1 MTAMWGIHN
10 DKPDLDFVE
19 RGLIAIGWDKFGD
32 IRAVGSS
39 RPKIKNRLLELE
51 PDAKAGA
58 IPVWAGVL
66 FRFAFEMRPGDT
78 VVYPDPWARTIN
90 LGTITGDYTFEADA
104 PASRSRRTVDW
115 KVTGLPREQLSQGAL
130 FELGSA
136 LTLFSVRNHAA
147 EVGALT
153 ESAAPPSPAP
163 KHENDTDVELAT
175 QKAEE
180 AITAQRI
187 EESTRDFIISI
198 LLGGLSP
205 TQFEQFVA
213 AVLRA
218 HGYRAEVTPP
228 SGDWGVDVVAYRDP
242 LGVEDPRIK
251 VQCKQTAST
260 MGGPDVARLVGA
272 LAGGGSEVGLFVSL
286 GTFSKDAVVM
296 ERQHHNLKLVDGPA
310 LVQLLLDGYD
320 SLAMEWKQLLP
331 LKQVWVSDSLSALP

>member
-1 MTAMWGIHN
+1 MWGIHN
-10 DKPDLDFVE
+10 DNPTLDFVAQ
-19 RGLIAIGWDKFGD
+19 GVIAIGWDKFGD
-32 IRAVGSS
+32 VRAVGSS
-39 RPKIKNRLLELE
+39 RPKIKTRLIELE

-66 FRFAFEMRPGDT
+66 FRFAFEMHPGDL

-90 LGTITGDYTFEADA
+90 VGTITGDYAFSADA
-104 PASRSRRTVDW
+104 SSSRSRRTVAW
-115 KVTGLPREQLSQGAL
+115 KVTGLPRDQLSQGAL

-136 LTLFSVRNHAA
+136 LTLFSVKNHAA
-147 EVGALT
+147 EVL
-153 ESAAPPSPAP
+153 SLVQPANPLPQEP
-163 KHENDTDVELAT
+163 KHEAESDVEAAT

-180 AITAQRI
+180 AITAARI
-187 EESTRDFIISI
+187 EESTRDLVIST
-198 LLGGLSP
+198 LLGSLSP

-213 AVLRA
+213 AVLRS

-320 SLAMEWKQLLP
+320 KLAMEWKQLLP
-331 LKQVWVSDSLSALP
+331 LKRVWVSDSTPASP